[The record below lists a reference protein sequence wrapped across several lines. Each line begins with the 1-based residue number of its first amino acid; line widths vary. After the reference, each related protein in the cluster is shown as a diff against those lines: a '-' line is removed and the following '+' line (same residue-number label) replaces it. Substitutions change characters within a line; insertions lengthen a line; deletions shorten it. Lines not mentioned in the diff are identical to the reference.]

1 MTLQTLILP
10 DNLIEPLYIKEL
22 DELRREV
29 EIKRDGGT
37 ASLSRGTVYSFG
49 TFYNAFVPSKWLR
62 LTPVKDITVVIRATG
77 KLRIQIFNATGVYD
91 VAGGVRHS
99 AKCEIDAKVI
109 VRKKKDYI
117 EYIAELTK
125 ADYDGIIYPVIEALE
140 DCTIIGGAYIT
151 PTPVDARKVRPVAVL
166 NYNKDAKVTQRNID
180 TIRSFDGMDIPVVVC
195 DMTGN
200 LAENTFSATGGRV
213 PCRAGVNEVNIVKK
227 DATRNPS
234 PCRGACANMAFD
246 FIKENYGDR
255 THAVM
260 IDNNVELSAHSIE
273 RLLRFL
279 MAVDNFREDIIVQGD
294 VLGATGGRVPRRAGV
309 NEVNIVKKDATRNP
323 SPCRIIDG
331 SGYVDRPT
339 KQIKR
344 FSDFDMNET
353 DDVVA
358 LLSDEE
364 IDYFKWGL
372 ICMPLDGSRFNRMI
386 RSSVELN
393 YYLKYKPL
401 DMINLNGFAGD
412 KVGKAEEPI
421 VERYYYKY
429 RDDAIASIDTD
440 LELGKIPFRNYIDG
454 EFKREVSAGNIE
466 LAWTIIDAINDFLW
480 GPEILEATAR
490 TEQRISDLSKKLNE
504 SIFKRKG
511 AVKDRI
517 RLEQEYSKLYQRIDA
532 KYDMIVEKWR
542 ETINERQ

>member
-213 PCRAGVNEVNIVKK
+213 P
-227 DATRNPS
+227 
-234 PCRGACANMAFD
+234 
-246 FIKENYGDR
+246 
-255 THAVM
+255 
-260 IDNNVELSAHSIE
+260 
-273 RLLRFL
+273 
-279 MAVDNFREDIIVQGD
+279 
-294 VLGATGGRVPRRAGV
+294 RRAGGDELNV
-309 NEVNIVKKDATRNP
+309 VQKGATRNP

>member
-10 DNLIEPLYIKEL
+10 DNLIDPLYIKEL

-29 EIKRDGGT
+29 EIKRDGGDSGT
-37 ASLSRGTVYSFG
+37 GSLSPLSRGIVYSFG
-49 TFYNAFVPSKWLR
+49 TYYNAFVPAKWLR

-77 KLRIQIFNATGVYD
+77 KLRIQIFNSTGVYD

-99 AKCEIDAKVI
+99 AKCEIDARVI

-125 ADYDGIIYPVIEALE
+125 SDCDGIIYPVIEALE
-140 DCTIIGGAYIT
+140 DCELVGGAYIT
-151 PTPVDARKVRPVAVL
+151 PTPVDARKVRTVAVL

-180 TIRSFDGMDIPVVVC
+180 TVRNFKGMDIPVVVC

-200 LAENTFSATGGRV
+200 LAENTFSATGERV

-234 PCRGACANMAFD
+234 PCRGACANIAFD
-246 FIKENYGDR
+246 YIKEHYGDR

-260 IDNNVELSAHSIE
+260 IDNNVELSKHSIE

-294 VLGATGGRVPRRAGV
+294 VLV
-309 NEVNIVKKDATRNP
+309 ATRNP
-323 SPCRIIDG
+323 SPCRTIDG

-344 FSDFDMNET
+344 FSGFDMNET

-358 LLSDEE
+358 LLSNEE

-372 ICMPLDGSRFNRMI
+372 ICIPLDESRFNPMI

-401 DMINLNGFAGD
+401 DMINLNGFTGE
-412 KVGKAEEPI
+412 KTGKTEEPI
-421 VERYYYKY
+421 VKRYYYKY

-454 EFKREVSAGNIE
+454 EFKREISAGNIE

-480 GPEILEATAR
+480 GPEILEAEAR